1 MILNKA
7 ILILGPTGSG
17 KTPLGALI
25 EKKGLAGRRCFHFDF
40 GENLRAIGK
49 SNQPDKHFLDEEIA
63 FINKV
68 LDSNALLE
76 DKDFPLACKILD
88 WFIERHHIKTDDLII
103 LNGLP
108 RHIGQ
113 AKGMDSIL
121 EIEKVILLNCTSE
134 AVRARIRKNAGGDR
148 SGRADDSAAEVEN
161 KINLFSWRTPELLR
175 HYRSAGKEIITIE
188 VRENDTAEDML
199 KALNNHP

>member
-17 KTPLGALI
+17 KTPLGALM
-25 EKKGLAGRRCFHFDF
+25 EKKGFKGRRCFHFDF
-40 GENLRAIGK
+40 GENLRTIGK
-49 SNQPDKHFLDEEIA
+49 SNKPGKRFSVEEIA

-76 DKDFPLACKILD
+76 DKDFPLACKILE
-88 WFIERHHIKTDDLII
+88 WFIEYHHIKADDLIV

-113 AKGMDSIL
+113 ARGVDSSL
-121 EIEKVILLNCTSE
+121 EKI
-134 AVRARIRKNAGGDR
+134 
-148 SGRADDSAAEVEN
+148 GRAHV
-161 KINLFSWRTPELLR
+161 
-175 HYRSAGKEIITIE
+175 
-188 VRENDTAEDML
+188 
-199 KALNNHP
+199 